1 MITTIL
7 QGSVLGILFPSKGL
21 LRWARSSDESK
32 LWILYRINITRR
44 RKAMTQVVLTSAY
57 RTALGDFGGALK
69 SVSAVQLSKLVIEQ
83 VLRSVGDSS
92 IIEKVIFGNCF
103 SPLDQNVARIAAY
116 QAGISENVPGFTI
129 NGTCGSSMQAF
140 ISAVQAVQTGEV
152 QGALAGG
159 VESMSNAPYIVE
171 SARWGQRLKHFQ
183 SYDLLWKG
191 MQEYPIGVGM
201 GLTAENL
208 AEKYGISRE
217 DQDAFAV
224 QSHQRAAKA
233 IREGKF
239 KAEVIPVEVPRSKK
253 EPIVFDTDEHVRP
266 DVTIEQLA
274 KLSSAFKKDG
284 TVTAG
289 NACGMNDAAAAVIV
303 TTLEKARE
311 LGLKPLMLVRGYKAV
326 GVDPNIMGIGP
337 VPAIRG
343 ALERAKLE
351 LRDVDRFEINEAFA
365 AQYLACERELG
376 LDREKVN
383 ICGSGIALGHPVG
396 ATGCRLLV
404 TLSHILVSD
413 NLNIGVASLC
423 AGGGMGFA
431 VVLERL

>member
-1 MITTIL
+1 
-7 QGSVLGILFPSKGL
+7 
-21 LRWARSSDESK
+21 
-32 LWILYRINITRR
+32 
-44 RKAMTQVVLTSAY
+44 MTQVVLASAC
-57 RTALGDFGGALK
+57 RTALGDFGGTLK
-69 SVSAVQLSKLVIEQ
+69 SFSAAQLAGIVMKHAINAME
-83 VLRSVGDSS
+83 DSS
-92 IIEKVIFGNCF
+92 YIDKVIFGNCF

-116 QAGISENVPGFTI
+116 QTGIPENVPGFTL
-129 NGTCGSSMQAF
+129 NATCGSSMQAV
-140 ISAVQAVQTGEV
+140 ISAIQAVQAGEARAV
-152 QGALAGG
+152 LAGG
-159 VESMSNAPYIVE
+159 VESMTNAPYIVE
-171 SARWGQRLKHFQ
+171 TARWGQRIKHFQ
-183 SYDLLWKG
+183 GYDLLWKA

-217 DQDAFAV
+217 EQDAFAF

-233 IREGKF
+233 ICEGKF
-239 KAEVIPVEVPRSKK
+239 KAEIVPVQVPRYKK
-253 EPIVFDTDEHVRP
+253 EPVLFDMDEHVRA
-266 DVTIEQLA
+266 DMTMEQLA
-274 KLSSAFKKDG
+274 KLPPAFKKDG
-284 TVTAG
+284 SVTAG

-311 LGLKPLMLVRGYKAV
+311 IGLPPLALVRGYKVV

-343 ALERAKLE
+343 ALAQAGLT
-351 LRDVDRFEINEAFA
+351 LADVDRFEINEAFA
-365 AQYLACERELG
+365 AQYLACERALG
-376 LDREKVN
+376 LDRDKVN
-383 ICGSGIALGHPVG
+383 IYGSGIALGHPVG

-404 TLSHILVSD
+404 TLTNILISD